1 MVPMELLTL
10 NILAWKKTN
19 TPNIIPKKLILLD
32 ALTKMVIQPIDI
44 KTQKLLSRKNGMTL
58 DNRSIVSYDPY
69 LLMKY
74 QAHVNVEYC
83 DKLNLIKYVNK
94 GPDKT
99 SMNISNDSNNSEK

>member
-1 MVPMELLTL
+1 MKED
-10 NILAWKKTN
+10 KYSKYYS
-19 TPNIIPKKLILLD
+19 KKLILLD